1 MTGEGF
7 RPLTATD
14 VAPMDRTARQISEF
28 LARSSFGVLPAATV
42 KAAKR
47 HLLDGL
53 GCAIAGYGSEP
64 AAIARRAAARVS
76 STEPARL
83 FRDGLATSPEM
94 AAFANTAA
102 LRYLDFNDTYLS
114 KSGLHPSDVIPAL
127 IALGE
132 RCSASGA
139 ELIAAIVSAYDILGA
154 FADATDIRERGWD
167 QGILIA
173 IAVAAAGAR
182 LAGGGETAIGHAA
195 SLAAVSDVATRQ
207 TRVGELA
214 MWKGCATAAA
224 ARNGLFAAQLA
235 LDGMTAP
242 AAAFDGYHGLAEQVT
257 GPLDLVLPEVPGR
270 TIGSTC
276 LKFHPSEYHSQAS
289 LDLLAGLRLRV
300 QADEI
305 DSIRI
310 GTYWIVVDEI
320 SEPAKWTPTSRE
332 TADHSLPFLA
342 ATMLVH
348 GDVWTDSYTPARLHD
363 PAVLA
368 LMSRTKV
375 EERPEFTAAYPDELL
390 TEYDI
395 VLKSGTRIRE
405 RTTHPRGHPRN
416 AMTDD
421 EVARKF
427 ARLATPLLPEARIG
441 QIQSSIRDLENLEV
455 RALVDQLVV
464 TG

>member
-1 MTGEGF
+1 
-7 RPLTATD
+7 
-14 VAPMDRTARQISEF
+14 MDRTGRQISEF
-28 LARSSFGVLPAATV
+28 VAHSSFGILPASAVDAT
-42 KAAKR
+42 KR
-47 HLLDGL
+47 HLLDSL
-53 GCAIAGYGSEP
+53 GCAVAGYHSEP

-76 STEPARL
+76 SNEPSRL
-83 FRDGLATSPEM
+83 FRDGLATSAEM

-102 LRYLDFNDTYLS
+102 LRYLDFNDTYIS

-132 RCSASGA
+132 CCSASGA
-139 ELIAAIVSAYDILGA
+139 DLIAAVVSAYDILGA

-167 QGILIA
+167 QGILVA

-182 LAGGGETAIGHAA
+182 LAGGGETEIGHAA
-195 SLAAVSDVATRQ
+195 SLAAVNDVPTRQ

-257 GPLDLVLPEVPGR
+257 GPLELVFPEVPGV
-270 TIGSTC
+270 TIASTC
-276 LKFHPSEYHSQAS
+276 LKSHPSEYHSQAS

-300 QADEI
+300 KAEEI
-305 DSIRI
+305 ESIRI

-348 GDVWTDSYTPARLHD
+348 GDVWTDSYTADRLRD
-363 PAVLA
+363 PAVRS
-368 LMSRTKV
+368 LMSRITV
-375 EERPEFTAAYPDELL
+375 EERPDFTAAYPGDLL
-390 TEYDI
+390 TEYEI
-395 VLKSGTRIRE
+395 VLRSGARNRW
-405 RTTHPRGHPRN
+405 RTTHPKGHPRN
-416 AMTDD
+416 PMTAE
-421 EVARKF
+421 EVAHKF
-427 ARLATPLLPEARIG
+427 ARLSKFLLPEARIG

-455 RALVDQLVV
+455 PDLVDQLIVSE
-464 TG
+464 